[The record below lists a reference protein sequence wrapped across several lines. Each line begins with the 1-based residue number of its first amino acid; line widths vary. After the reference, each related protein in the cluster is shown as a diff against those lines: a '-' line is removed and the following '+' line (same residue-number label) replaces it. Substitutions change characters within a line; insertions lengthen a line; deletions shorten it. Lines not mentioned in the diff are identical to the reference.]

1 MSVVSQARRRTGA
14 FALIGGLFLLG
25 SLLAYYMGDQTGLVA
40 QTTTSFTIDTR
51 EPDSVVLALS
61 MAQGEQSSANF
72 IIDTREPDAT
82 VLALSIAQGEQST
95 TSFVIDTRDPD
106 ATVLALSIAQ
116 SESTSANFVI
126 DTNATDPP
134 TWAETSLTF
143 VIDTRDPDTLVFNLS
158 IAQVEDSRTFVIDTR
173 DPLPLDSDN
182 DGVHDFWE
190 DMYFGGIF
198 AYNNAADPDGDGLS
212 NFAEFAFGTDP
223 TVFDNVANGPSSIN
237 VAIKLEQ
244 IGGVWVVTLN
254 YPRHVLAA
262 KSVTYTYETASSV
275 AGPWANTTASWV
287 EAGEPVT
294 LNGYVERVTVSM
306 PLAGRPAQ
314 IFARVKATRK

>member
-1 MSVVSQARRRTGA
+1 MSAVSQTRRRLGGL
-14 FALIGGLFLLG
+14 ALVGGLFLLG
-25 SLLAYYMGDQTGLVA
+25 SLLAYYMGDQTGRVA
-40 QTTTSFTIDTR
+40 QTATSFTIDTR
-51 EPDSVVLALS
+51 DPDSVVLALS
-61 MAQGEQSSANF
+61 IAQNESSSTSFA
-72 IIDTREPDAT
+72 IDTREADAV
-82 VLALSIAQGEQST
+82 VLALSIAQGEST
-95 TSFVIDTRDPD
+95 STNFGIDTREVD

-126 DTNATDPP
+126 DTNTADPP
-134 TWAETSLTF
+134 TWAQTSSTF
-143 VIDTRDPDTLVFNLS
+143 VIDTRDPDALVFGLS
-158 IAQVEDSRTFVIDTR
+158 IAQAEVSTTFVIDTR

-190 DMYFGGIF
+190 NMYFGGIF
-198 AYNNAADPDGDGLS
+198 AHNSAADPDADGLS

-223 TVFDNVANGPSSIN
+223 TVFDNVANGPNSIN

-244 IGGVWVVTLN
+244 VSGVWVVTLS

-275 AGPWANTTASWV
+275 SGPWTDSTASWV

-294 LNGYVERVTVSM
+294 LNGYVERVTVMM

-314 IFARVKATRK
+314 IFARVKATRQ

>member
-1 MSVVSQARRRTGA
+1 M
-14 FALIGGLFLLG
+14 
-25 SLLAYYMGDQTGLVA
+25 
-40 QTTTSFTIDTR
+40 
-51 EPDSVVLALS
+51 
-61 MAQGEQSSANF
+61 
-72 IIDTREPDAT
+72 
-82 VLALSIAQGEQST
+82 
-95 TSFVIDTRDPD
+95 
-106 ATVLALSIAQ
+106 
-116 SESTSANFVI
+116 
-126 DTNATDPP
+126 
-134 TWAETSLTF
+134 
-143 VIDTRDPDTLVFNLS
+143 
-158 IAQVEDSRTFVIDTR
+158 
-173 DPLPLDSDN
+173 
-182 DGVHDFWE
+182 
-190 DMYFGGIF
+190 
-198 AYNNAADPDGDGLS
+198 S

-223 TVFDNVANGPSSIN
+223 TVFDNVANGPSSIS

-275 AGPWANTTASWV
+275 AGPWADTTASWV

>member
-1 MSVVSQARRRTGA
+1 MSEVSQPRRWPGGL
-14 FALIGGLFLLG
+14 ALIGGLFLLG

-40 QTTTSFTIDTR
+40 ETTTSFTIDTR
-51 EPDSVVLALS
+51 
-61 MAQGEQSSANF
+61 
-72 IIDTREPDAT
+72 
-82 VLALSIAQGEQST
+82 
-95 TSFVIDTRDPD
+95 DPE
-106 ATVLALSIAQ
+106 A
-116 SESTSANFVI
+116 
-126 DTNATDPP
+126 
-134 TWAETSLTF
+134 
-143 VIDTRDPDTLVFNLS
+143 LVFNLS
-158 IAQVEDSRTFVIDTR
+158 IAQAEDSLTFVIDTR

-190 DMYFGGIF
+190 NMYFGGIF
-198 AYNNAADPDGDGLS
+198 AHNNAADPDGDGLS

-244 IGGVWVVTLN
+244 VSGVWVVTLS

-275 AGPWANTTASWV
+275 SGPWTDTTASWV

-294 LNGYVERVTVSM
+294 LNGYVERVTVMM

-314 IFARVKATRK
+314 IFARVKATRQ

>member
-1 MSVVSQARRRTGA
+1 M
-14 FALIGGLFLLG
+14 IGGLLLLG
-25 SLLAYYMGDQTGLVA
+25 SLLAYYMGDQAGLVA
-40 QTTTSFTIDTR
+40 ETTVSFSIDTR
-51 EPDSVVLALS
+51 DPDSVVLALS
-61 MAQGEQSSANF
+61 TAQDEQSSVSF
-72 IIDTREPDAT
+72 VIDTREADAT
-82 VLALSIAQGEQST
+82 VLALSIAQDEQT
-95 TSFVIDTRDPD
+95 TTNFIIDTRDPD

-116 SESTSANFVI
+116 SESTSATFII
-126 DTNATDPP
+126 DTNSADPP

-143 VIDTRDPDTLVFNLS
+143 VIDTRDPDALVFNLS
-158 IAQVEDSRTFVIDTR
+158 IAQSEDSLTFVIDTR
-173 DPLPLDSDN
+173 DPMPLDSDN
-182 DGVHDFWE
+182 DGIHDFWE
-190 DMYFGGIF
+190 NMYFGGIF
-198 AYNNAADPDGDGLS
+198 AHNNAADPDGDGLS

-244 IGGVWVVTLN
+244 VGGVWVVTLN

-275 AGPWANTTASWV
+275 AGPWAATPASWV

-294 LNGYVERVTVSM
+294 LNGYVERVAVSM